1 MIGLKALEVANDCY
15 DESYFPCVSRNV
27 TSARNSQTACAV
39 LRRRTDGMAADG
51 NLWPRFELRIFLI
64 VSRTKKPRPMAVGR
78 DFSGRFWG
86 VPLRTAPGDNI
97 IDSQFGNISTERP

>member
-27 TSARNSQTACAV
+27 TSARDSQAACAV
-39 LRRRTDGMAADG
+39 LRCRTDGMAADG

-86 VPLRTAPGDNI
+86 VPLRTAPDDNI
-97 IDSQFGNISTERP
+97 IDSQFGNISPERP